1 MKHAFITRFNDLR
14 STVYR
19 DYTIRLAYD
28 MSQTRE
34 ETAFSDPSDLVA
46 RRIGFIPLPLGVAM
60 GRVLCTT
67 VTPSSKPI
75 NILLFI
81 IAYFTLVSLR
91 VIISLFILGKATTL
105 ISIYKSSN
113 IDEIFKKPVSK
124 NSESSTLDMNN
135 TNLLMPTFS
144 NIAVSSDHIRLNNAL
159 LQSEDK
165 IEAGVVEDSIEEIPV
180 LPKNFI
186 KADSEPVLFQCPIN
200 FT

>member
-1 MKHAFITRFNDLR
+1 
-14 STVYR
+14 
-19 DYTIRLAYD
+19 